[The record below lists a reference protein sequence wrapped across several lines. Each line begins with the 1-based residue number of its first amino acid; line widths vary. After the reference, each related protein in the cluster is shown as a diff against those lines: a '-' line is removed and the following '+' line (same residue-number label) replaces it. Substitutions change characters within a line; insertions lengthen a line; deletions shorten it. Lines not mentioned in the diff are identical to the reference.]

1 MKICFLDKTSFKYNS
16 KDINSPILRGAE
28 TALINISTTLNK
40 LGYEITIINN
50 CPKNEVI
57 DNIRWININNLSQK
71 LTFDISIS
79 NNDCNFFDLI
89 DSKKKI
95 LFSHSVQKFEKF
107 LRKKQFISYIKHK
120 PKLALLGEYHKS
132 QRSLFSRIFGY
143 FFLDYGVDHQFLNKD
158 LEEFSQID
166 QNLALFTSRPDRNLD
181 LLINIWKNKIH
192 PNFTSGKLLV
202 TPSEYKINSHN
213 IYFRELSDR
222 KYLINDMLK
231 ARLLLLPGH
240 KAELFCL
247 AAEEGRELCLPII
260 TLGIGSLSERV
271 IHGKTGFIAKNNDE
285 FAKYTLELFKD
296 DNLWNHMRNNLKNLR
311 GVKTWLKCSQNLIN
325 NF

>member
-1 MKICFLDKTSFKYNS
+1 MKICFLDKTSFEYNS
-16 KDINSPILRGAE
+16 KDIDSPFLRGAE

-57 DNIRWININNLSQK
+57 DNIRWININNLNQK
-71 LTFDISIS
+71 LSFDISIS

-95 LFSHSVQKFEKF
+95 LLSHSVQKFEKF

-120 PKLALLGEYHKS
+120 PKLALLSKYHKS
-132 QRSLFSRIFGY
+132 QRSLFTRIFGH
-143 FFLDYGVDHQFLNKD
+143 FFLEYGVDQQFLDKD
-158 LEEFSQID
+158 LEKISLID
-166 QNLALFTSRPDRNLD
+166 KNLAIFTSRPDRNLD
-181 LLINIWKNKIH
+181 LLIDIWKNKIY
-192 PNFTSGKLLV
+192 PNFPNSKLIV
-202 TPSEYKINSHN
+202 TPTDHKFNSHN
-213 IYFRELSDR
+213 IYFRDLSDR
-222 KYLINDMLK
+222 KNLINDMSK

-247 AAEEGRELCLPII
+247 AAEEGRELCLPIV

-271 IHGKTGFIAKNNDE
+271 IHGQTGFIAKNKDE
-285 FAKYTLELFKD
+285 FAKYTLELLKD
-296 DNLWNHMRNNLKNLR
+296 DKLWNHLRNNLKNLR
-311 GVKTWLKCSQNLIN
+311 GSKTWLKCSQNLIN

>member
-1 MKICFLDKTSFKYNS
+1 MKICFLDKTSFEYNS
-16 KDINSPILRGAE
+16 KDIDSPFLRGAE

-57 DNIRWININNLSQK
+57 DNIRWININNLNQK
-71 LTFDISIS
+71 LSFDISIS

-95 LFSHSVQKFEKF
+95 LLSHSVQKFEKF

-120 PKLALLGEYHKS
+120 PKLALLSKYHKS
-132 QRSLFSRIFGY
+132 QRSLFTRMFGH
-143 FFLDYGVDHQFLNKD
+143 FFLDYGVDQQFLDKD
-158 LEEFSQID
+158 LEKISLID
-166 QNLALFTSRPDRNLD
+166 KNLAIFTSRPDRNLD
-181 LLINIWKNKIH
+181 LLIDIWKNKIY
-192 PNFTSGKLLV
+192 PNFPNSKLIV
-202 TPSEYKINSHN
+202 TPTDHKFNSHN
-213 IYFRELSDR
+213 IYFRDLSDR
-222 KYLINDMLK
+222 KNLINDMSK

-247 AAEEGRELCLPII
+247 AAEEGRELCLPIV

-271 IHGKTGFIAKNNDE
+271 IHGQTGFIAKNKDE
-285 FAKYTLELFKD
+285 FAKYTLELLKD
-296 DNLWNHMRNNLKNLR
+296 DKLWNHLRNNLKNLR
-311 GVKTWLKCSQNLIN
+311 GSKTWLKCSQNLIN

>member
-1 MKICFLDKTSFKYNS
+1 MFLDKTSFKYNS

-89 DSKKKI
+89 DSKKFYFHIAYKN
-95 LFSHSVQKFEKF
+95 LKNFYE
-107 LRKKQFISYIKHK
+107 KQFISYIKHK

-143 FFLDYGVDHQFLNKD
+143 FF
-158 LEEFSQID
+158 
-166 QNLALFTSRPDRNLD
+166 
-181 LLINIWKNKIH
+181 
-192 PNFTSGKLLV
+192 
-202 TPSEYKINSHN
+202 
-213 IYFRELSDR
+213 
-222 KYLINDMLK
+222 
-231 ARLLLLPGH
+231 RLW
-240 KAELFCL
+240 C
-247 AAEEGRELCLPII
+247 
-260 TLGIGSLSERV
+260 
-271 IHGKTGFIAKNNDE
+271 
-285 FAKYTLELFKD
+285 
-296 DNLWNHMRNNLKNLR
+296 
-311 GVKTWLKCSQNLIN
+311 
-325 NF
+325 